1 MNNYSFEEIEIGHK
15 ENFTVKVDEEYIAA
29 FRKYTGDENPLHRDI
44 DYARKKGFE
53 DKVVFGMLTASYYST
68 LVGVYLP
75 GEKCLIHEVN
85 TKFKAP
91 VYAGDILTVTG
102 EVEEKNE
109 LFQLITVK
117 ASIRNQHNK
126 IVSKAKIILG
136 IMY

>member
-126 IVSKAKIILG
+126 IVSKAKIVLG

>member
-1 MNNYSFEEIEIGHK
+1 MNNYSFEEIEIGYK

-126 IVSKAKIILG
+126 IVSKAKIVLG